1 MASPSQTATLPNPDY
16 SPTAFSLSVS
26 DQIAKSDCED
36 ITLPPSPLERDT
48 PPSSNIEA
56 ESTLESLLTARERQ
70 MAEWRQ
76 KMAEESQEK
85 ENNE

>member
-1 MASPSQTATLPNPDY
+1 
-16 SPTAFSLSVS
+16 
-26 DQIAKSDCED
+26 
-36 ITLPPSPLERDT
+36 LEQDT